1 MVERGGKGV
10 ARGQY
15 NDEMGKWEGGGGKR
29 TGKKKEGKGLN
40 TN

>member
-10 ARGQY
+10 AKGQY
-15 NDEMGKWEGGGGKR
+15 NDEMGKWERGGKR
-29 TGKKKEGKGLN
+29 TGKERTERVLN

>member
-10 ARGQY
+10 AKGQY
-15 NDEMGKWEGGGGKR
+15 NDEMGKWERGGSKR
-29 TGKKKEGKGLN
+29 TGKERTERVLN